1 MATFRVDPNRS
12 KVWIEAR
19 SSLHPIHG
27 EASGLLGVV
36 EADVA
41 DGHVAFNGAP
51 KISVELPVEELKSGK
66 ALEDAE
72 MMRRIDARR
81 FPRIRGEVR
90 EVKETS
96 GGNYLVQGDL
106 TFHGVTR
113 PVEGELSIKADNGS
127 LVLEGEHTFDIRDF
141 GVDPPKILM
150 LKVHPDVKVRVRA
163 IAEQES

>member
-1 MATFRVDPNRS
+1 MATFRIDPSRS

-27 EASGLLGVV
+27 EASGLSGVV

-90 EVKETS
+90 EVKQTS

-127 LVLEGEHTFDIRDF
+127 LVLEGEQTFDIRDF

-163 IAEQES
+163 IAEQEN